1 MDFNLTTPDGRKQA
15 LGSFDKYGWIYAPQI
30 WVLKKVVDWIS
41 SPDTIQEQRKT
52 AIDLIKAGRDNGVD
66 EMRIT
71 LDQTAGVDIGAEVE
85 GIPVK
90 AKIGK
95 SGEVTLEVKYKNA

>member
-1 MDFNLTTPDGRKQA
+1 MDFDLTTTDGRKKA
-15 LGSFDKYGWIYAPQI
+15 LEIFDKYGWAYLPGP
-30 WVLKKVVDWIS
+30 WLVKKAFDWIS

-52 AIDLIKAGRDNGVD
+52 AIELIKSGRDNNID
-66 EMRIT
+66 EMKIT

-95 SGEVTLEVKYKNA
+95 SGKMTLEVKYKNS